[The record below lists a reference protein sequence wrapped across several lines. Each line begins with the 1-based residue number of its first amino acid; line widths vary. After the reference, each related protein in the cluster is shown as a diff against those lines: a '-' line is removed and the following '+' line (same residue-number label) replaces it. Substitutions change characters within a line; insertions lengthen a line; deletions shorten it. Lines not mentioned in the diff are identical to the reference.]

1 MRIAKNPN
9 PRRTGTRLLCL
20 LTAIG
25 LVLGGISSVTAD
37 ELTRRQAK
45 RIHDRLAGVPPTNAV
60 LDQMETLIDN
70 GDPEGAAN
78 IAMQNPAFYNVTLKN
93 FVTPWTNEEQTV
105 FAPLNDYTATV
116 IGIIRDDLD
125 FRQVLYGD
133 ILYVGAPSL
142 GLPAYST
149 SNNNH
154 YGQMEAQAIDM
165 SDPANLVQATQSAVT
180 GLPADATAGVITTR
194 AAARAFFVDGT
205 NRAMFNFTL
214 LNHLCIDMNAIKD
227 NTRPS
232 DRIRRDA
239 TRSPGGDSRIFMNA
253 CLGCHAGMDPLVQA
267 YAYYDWSYTGDADT
281 GMLDY
286 NAVPEINGAS
296 GENTRVQTKYHINEN
311 NFKWGYHTPD
321 DSWSNYWRRGPNA
334 ARFGWGTCPGT
345 LDQNGVCH
353 GQGAKS
359 MGMELANS
367 EAFATCQVEK
377 VYKAVCFRPPSNAE
391 LDATVTLFKTGG
403 GNVNNEY
410 RLKQVFARAAVDCMG
425 N

>member
-9 PRRTGTRLLCL
+9 SRRTGTLLLCL
-20 LTAIG
+20 LTAVG
-25 LVLGGISSVTAD
+25 LVLGSISSVSAD

-45 RIHDRLAGVPPTNAV
+45 RIHDRLAGVPPTNDV
-60 LDQMETLIDN
+60 LDQMEALIDG
-70 GDPEGAAN
+70 GDPEAAAN

-116 IGIIRDDLD
+116 IGIIRDDID
-125 FRQVLYGD
+125 FRQILSGD
-133 ILYVGAPSL
+133 ILYVGAASL

-154 YGQMEAQAIDM
+154 YAQMEAQAIDM
-165 SDPANLVQATQSAVT
+165 SDPANLVQTTQSAVT
-180 GLPADATAGVITTR
+180 GLPAEATAGVITTR

-227 NTRPS
+227 NSRPS

-253 CLGCHAGMDPLVQA
+253 CLGCHAGMDPMVQA
-267 YAYYDWSYTGDADT
+267 YAYYDWSYSGDPDT

-286 NAVPEINGAS
+286 NVVPEINGAS
-296 GENTRVQTKYHINEN
+296 GESTRVQTKYHINEN
-311 NFKWGYHTPD
+311 NFRYGFHTPD
-321 DSWSNYWRRGPNA
+321 DSWSNYWRHGPN
-334 ARFGWGTCPGT
+334 RNRIGWADTCPPGAT
-345 LDQNGVCH
+345 MDDKGICH
-353 GQGAKS
+353 GQGAKT

-367 EAFATCQVEK
+367 EAFASCQVEK
-377 VYKAVCFRPPSNAE
+377 VFKAVCFRPPTNAE
-391 LDATVTLFKTGG
+391 LAATVTAFKSGYSMKT
-403 GNVNNEY
+403 
-410 RLKQVFARAAVDCMG
+410 VFANAAIACMG

>member
-1 MRIAKNPN
+1 MSLAMRIAKNPN
-9 PRRTGTRLLCL
+9 SRRTGTLLLCL
-20 LTAIG
+20 LTAVG
-25 LVLGGISSVTAD
+25 LVLGSISSVSAD

-45 RIHDRLAGVPPTNAV
+45 RIHDRLAGVPPTNDV
-60 LDQMETLIDN
+60 LDQMEALIDG
-70 GDPEGAAN
+70 GDPEAAAN

-116 IGIIRDDLD
+116 IGIIRDDID
-125 FRQVLYGD
+125 FRQILSGD
-133 ILYVGAPSL
+133 ILYVGAASL

-154 YGQMEAQAIDM
+154 YAQMEAQAIDM
-165 SDPANLVQATQSAVT
+165 SDPANLVQTTQSAVT
-180 GLPADATAGVITTR
+180 GLPAEATAGVITTR

-227 NTRPS
+227 NSRPS

-253 CLGCHAGMDPLVQA
+253 CLGCHAGMDPMVQA
-267 YAYYDWSYTGDADT
+267 YAYYDWSYSGDPDT

-286 NAVPEINGAS
+286 NVVPEINGAS
-296 GENTRVQTKYHINEN
+296 GESTRVQTKYHINEN
-311 NFKWGYHTPD
+311 NFRYGFHTPD
-321 DSWSNYWRRGPNA
+321 DSWSNYWRHGPN
-334 ARFGWGTCPGT
+334 RNRIGWADTCPPGAT
-345 LDQNGVCH
+345 MDDKGICH
-353 GQGAKS
+353 GQGAKT

-367 EAFATCQVEK
+367 EAFASCQVEK
-377 VYKAVCFRPPSNAE
+377 VFKAVCFRPPTNAE
-391 LDATVTLFKTGG
+391 LAATVTAFKSGYSMKT
-403 GNVNNEY
+403 
-410 RLKQVFARAAVDCMG
+410 VFANAAIACMG